1 MGVLLVG
8 PVETVQ
14 RVILLAEPNVDQCHA
29 KWRHVIRSRSLLQLV
44 EDFPRF
50 GALPSLAAR
59 IAERGARERRPTGKT
74 DGAVQRADG
83 VVISPC
89 CRIRWTARRK
99 SRSARGQSQS
109 YSSDTQARDVCASAR
124 RSSIPT
130 AESAAARAR
139 GNTCLGGR

>member
-1 MGVLLVG
+1 MRMAINVTRAARSAWMGRSGEAHFAEQRGKPRVGAQVVEERPYFCIHQPMGVLLVG

-29 KWRHVIRSRSLLQLV
+29 KWRHIIRSRSLLQLV

-74 DGAVQRADG
+74 
-83 VVISPC
+83 
-89 CRIRWTARRK
+89 
-99 SRSARGQSQS
+99 
-109 YSSDTQARDVCASAR
+109 
-124 RSSIPT
+124 
-130 AESAAARAR
+130 
-139 GNTCLGGR
+139 